1 MMKRLLFGSLI
12 TANGKSTFSG
22 LYDENG
28 KHVKLMLEKDG
39 DDVMLAVFTEGGDD
53 DYDDDQPCDCGISEE
68 EFDRVCQE
76 QKDCDNCPL
85 CGYCNDVFGEE
96 DDEDDDVTGCPER
109 AGCKEEMRC

>member
-1 MMKRLLFGSLI
+1 MIKKLIFGSLI

-76 QKDCDNCPL
+76 QKDCEKCPL
-85 CGYCNDVFGEE
+85 RECCEWE
-96 DDEDDDVTGCPER
+96 DDEDE
-109 AGCKEEMRC
+109 